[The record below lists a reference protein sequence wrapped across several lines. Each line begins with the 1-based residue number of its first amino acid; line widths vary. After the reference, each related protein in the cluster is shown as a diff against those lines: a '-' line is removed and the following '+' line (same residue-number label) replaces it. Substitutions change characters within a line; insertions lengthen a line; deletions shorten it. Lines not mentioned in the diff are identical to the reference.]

1 MIKLLSHISQEYMYC
16 FINDTMQVWK
26 KVTLN
31 VSCIRSWT
39 SLYSQQRPLW
49 GPMKTLWEDQK
60 QGWPFRVVTSW
71 NKGAWVFLPTTTR
84 CIRSLN
90 TSNESKSSTR
100 KQGLIF
106 LLNMQENFLDYKSK
120 RRQKD
125 WQIWM
130 QKKFPWKKYYKWN
143 KKMTI
148 RKNIFSI

>member
-1 MIKLLSHISQEYMYC
+1 MYC

-39 SLYSQQRPLW
+39 PLYSQQRPLW

-71 NKGAWVFLPTTTR
+71 NKGAESFYPTTTR

-90 TSNESKSSTR
+90 TSNESLKVVQEN
-100 KQGLIF
+100 KDWFF
-106 LLNMQENFLDYKSK
+106 LLNMQENFPDYKSK
-120 RRQKD
+120 SRG
-125 WQIWM
+125 
-130 QKKFPWKKYYKWN
+130 KKIDKFECKKNFHGKN
-143 KKMTI
+143 ITNEI
-148 RKNIFSI
+148 RKWQLGKTYFQYRIHNVLHLWL